1 MEYSEANAGN
11 TRALK
16 LRREPKMEKKGDFS
30 NRIIRD
36 AWLKE
41 HGGTAVKEENVWYWV
56 APEPAPKTKKPK
68 AVEEKVKKKVFN
80 KKLF

>member
-1 MEYSEANAGN
+1 MEYSEVNARN

-56 APEPAPKTKKPK
+56 APKPK

>member
-1 MEYSEANAGN
+1 MEYSEVNARN

-56 APEPAPKTKKPK
+56 APAP